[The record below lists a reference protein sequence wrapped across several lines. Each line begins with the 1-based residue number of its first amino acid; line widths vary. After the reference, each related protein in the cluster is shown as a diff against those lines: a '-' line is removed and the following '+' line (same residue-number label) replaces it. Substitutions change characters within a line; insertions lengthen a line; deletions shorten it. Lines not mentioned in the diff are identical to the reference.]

1 MKILQEIKPTE
12 EERKS
17 VKRIIDSVLKDI
29 KIKDAKLELG
39 GSYAKDTFLSGSHD
53 IDVFVRFPYEKYKN
67 KDISTVLDKSISIG
81 HKRLHGS
88 RDYFQLEKNGYTF
101 EFIPVLNIKSSE
113 KAKNITDV
121 SPLHK
126 EWVIKNLK
134 NHDDARL
141 VKKFCRAQEVYGAE
155 SYIKGFSGYV
165 LEILTVYYG
174 TFTNTLKN
182 VSNWKLPVYID
193 VNKYHKNKDEAFRK
207 INKSKRENELVI
219 VDPTQKDRNAAAA
232 ISKEKIE
239 KLISACK
246 SYLHNPSENFFVER
260 TINIEDLKTEAA
272 EDRLLL
278 INVEPTDGKRDV
290 VGSKIL
296 KAYSYIES
304 RLMKLDFK
312 IIKSGWSFN
321 HDSILYYIVKD
332 EILSK
337 TILHYGPPLEHEKYV
352 AEFRRKYKNTK
363 IKNRKISTEI
373 KRKIKDLKDFSK
385 IIKKDDYLKDKIK
398 NIKVKIF

>member
-12 EERKS
+12 EEKKS
-17 VKRIIDSVLKDI
+17 VKRIIDSVLKNI

-39 GSYAKDTFLSGSHD
+39 GSYAKDTFLKGNHD
-53 IDVFVRFPYEKYKN
+53 IDVFVRFPYKKYKN
-67 KDISTVLDKSISIG
+67 KDISTILDKSISIR

-141 VKKFCRAQEVYGAE
+141 IKKFCRAQEVYGAE

-165 LEILTVYYG
+165 LEILTVYYR
-174 TFTNTLKN
+174 TFINVVKN
-182 VSNWKLPVYID
+182 VSSWKLPVYID
-193 VNKYHKNKDEAFRK
+193 VSKHHKNKDEAFRK

-246 SYLHNPSENFFVER
+246 NYLHNPSDDFFVEK
-260 TINIEDLKTEAA
+260 TVNIEDLKTEAA
-272 EDRLLL
+272 ENNLLL
-278 INVEPTDGKRDV
+278 IKINPLNGKKDV

-304 RLMKLDFK
+304 RLIKLGFK

-337 TILHYGPPLEHEKYV
+337 TILHYGPPLEHEKFV
-352 AEFRRKYKNTK
+352 AEFRKKHKNAK
-363 IKNRKISTEI
+363 IYGGKISVGI
-373 KRKIKDLKDFSK
+373 KREARNLKEFSR
-385 IIKKDDYLKDKIK
+385 IIKKDDYLRDKIK
-398 NIKVKIF
+398 KIEVKIF